1 MMLLFEWGL
10 WVVGLLLMPLL
21 VFLSYIFL
29 WWSRISPGLNGG
41 KSLSFIA
48 CCQIFLCRY
57 LLCRSDSSFRASP
70 LADEVLADED
80 LANEVLVDKILV
92 GKVLR
97 AGLDERKAKRSL
109 LGIYLGLLLFFLL
122 LIGSSLIVGFKFLWI
137 DVLFLLF
144 VLPLIAFDARFCL
157 LPDIFTLPLLWL
169 GIFFALVGL
178 LPQSLASSVLGVMG
192 GYLFMSI
199 FYYVGRYYYRQ
210 EVLGRGDLKFV
221 AAISAWLGISNL
233 TLFIFLSAVMGL
245 IFYMLQP
252 LILRGDNSRRFTR
265 YFDNNNMI
273 NIESSFE
280 RSRKASPFLST
291 GFLTL
296 KTFDKMIPFGPFLG
310 LSGII
315 LYFITRSMGG

>member
-10 WVVGLLLMPLL
+10 WIVGLLLMPLL

-29 WWSRISPGLNGG
+29 WWRRISPCLNGG
-41 KSLSFIA
+41 KSLSFFA
-48 CCQIFLCRY
+48 CCQIFLYRY
-57 LLCRSDSSFRASP
+57 LFCRSDSP
-70 LADEVLADED
+70 LADER
-80 LANEVLVDKILV
+80 LVDKVLTS
-92 GKVLR
+92 KVLR
-97 AGLDERKAKRSL
+97 TESGGRRVRRSL
-109 LGIYLGLLLFFLL
+109 LTIYCGLCLFFLL
-122 LIGSSLIVGFKFLWI
+122 LIGSSLIVGFKLLWV
-137 DVLFLLF
+137 DLLFLLF
-144 VLPLIAFDARFCL
+144 VLPLIAFDARFYL
-157 LPDIFTLPLLWL
+157 LPDLFTLPLLWL

-199 FYYVGRYYYRQ
+199 FYYAGRYYYRQ

-233 TLFIFLSAVMGL
+233 TLFIFLSAMMGL
-245 IFYMLQP
+245 VFYMLLP
-252 LILRGDNSRRFTR
+252 LILRRLNSGRITR

-273 NIESSFE
+273 NIEHSLE
-280 RSRKASPFLST
+280 GAQKASPFLST

>member
-10 WVVGLLLMPLL
+10 WIVGLLLMPLL
-21 VFLSYIFL
+21 VFLSYIIL
-29 WWSRISPGLNGG
+29 WWRRISPGLNGG
-41 KSLSFIA
+41 KSLSFFA
-48 CCQIFLCRY
+48 CCQIFLYRY
-57 LLCRSDSSFRASP
+57 LFCRSDSS
-70 LADEVLADED
+70 LADELLADER
-80 LANEVLVDKILV
+80 LVDKVLTS
-92 GKVLR
+92 KVLR
-97 AGLDERKAKRSL
+97 TESGGRRVRRSL
-109 LGIYLGLLLFFLL
+109 LAIYCGLCLFFLL
-122 LIGSSLIVGFKFLWI
+122 LIGSSLIVGVKLLWV
-137 DVLFLLF
+137 DLLFLLF
-144 VLPLIAFDARFCL
+144 VLPLIAFDARFYL
-157 LPDIFTLPLLWL
+157 LPDLFTLPLLWL

-245 IFYMLQP
+245 VFYILLP
-252 LILRGDNSRRFTR
+252 LILRRLNSGRITR

-273 NIESSFE
+273 NIESSLE
-280 RSRKASPFLST
+280 GAQKASPFLST